1 MGILDAILSGFH
13 EFASWLL
20 ELVQK
25 IFDSLF
31 TMLKD
36 VFLWIF
42 DQFLKLLAVLLG
54 DIDLTGLESI
64 PGISDIPEGVLNMI
78 SMLGIPQDLGLIVAA
93 LIIRFTLQ
101 LIPFTRLGS

>member
-1 MGILDAILSGFH
+1 MSIIDAILSGLH

-20 ELVQK
+20 ELIQK
-25 IFDSLF
+25 IFDSLL

-36 VFLWIF
+36 VFLWLF
-42 DQFLKLLAVLLG
+42 DQMLELLSVLLG
-54 DIDLTGLESI
+54 DIDLTGLEGI
-64 PGISDIPEGVLNMI
+64 PGIADIPEGVLNMI
-78 SMLGIPQDLGLIVAA
+78 SLLGIPQDLGLIVAA